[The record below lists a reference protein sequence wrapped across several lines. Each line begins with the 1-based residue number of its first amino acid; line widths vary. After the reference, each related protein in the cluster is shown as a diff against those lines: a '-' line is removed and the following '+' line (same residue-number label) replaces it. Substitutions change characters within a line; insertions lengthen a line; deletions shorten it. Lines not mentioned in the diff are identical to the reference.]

1 MLTYAIKRL
10 LGALPT
16 LFIIVT
22 VAFFM
27 IRMAP
32 GGPFALERPLPQSIM
47 DNLQAIYHLD
57 EPLFVQ
63 YLLYLKNLLAG
74 NLGPSMVYRDFTVAE
89 IIGNGLPVSI
99 QFGGSAILIALG
111 VGALMGSIAALRQN
125 SRTDYSIMGIAMI
138 GITIPNFVMAP
149 VLSLLL
155 GVYLGWLPAGGWGE
169 GAIENKILPIVTLA
183 LPQLAV
189 IARLTRGSMIEV
201 LRSNHIRTARAKG
214 LPESL
219 VLRRHALRAALLPVV
234 SYLGPAT
241 AALLTGSVVIETIFG
256 VPGVGRY
263 FVQGALN
270 RDYTLVMGTVVLI
283 ACFIVLFNLVVDL
296 LYGWLDPKV
305 RYD

>member
-1 MLTYAIKRL
+1 MLTYAIRRL

-16 LFIIVT
+16 LFVIVT

-32 GGPFALERPLPQSIM
+32 GGPFALERPLPQQIM
-47 DNLQAIYHLD
+47 ENLQAIYHLD
-57 EPLFVQ
+57 EPLIVQ

-111 VGALMGSIAALRQN
+111 VGALMGSVAALRQN
-125 SRTDYSIMGIAMI
+125 SRTDYSIMGVAMI

-149 VLSLLL
+149 VLSLVL

-169 GAIENKILPIVTLA
+169 GAIANKILPIVTLA

-214 LPESL
+214 LPESM

-296 LYGWLDPKV
+296 IYGWLDPKV

>member
-10 LGALPT
+10 LGAVPT

-57 EPLFVQ
+57 EPLVVQ

-74 NLGPSMVYRDFTVAE
+74 NLGPSMVYRDFSVAE

-125 SRTDYSIMGIAMI
+125 SRTDYSIMGVAMI

-149 VLSLLL
+149 VLSLVL

-214 LPESL
+214 LPEWL

-283 ACFIVLFNLVVDL
+283 ASFIVLFNLVVDL
-296 LYGWLDPKV
+296 IYGWLDPKV

>member
-1 MLTYAIKRL
+1 
-10 LGALPT
+10 
-16 LFIIVT
+16 
-22 VAFFM
+22 
-27 IRMAP
+27 
-32 GGPFALERPLPQSIM
+32 M
-47 DNLQAIYHLD
+47 DNLQAIIINLD
-57 EPLFVQ
+57 EPLVVQ

-74 NLGPSMVYRDFTVAE
+74 NLGPSMVYRDFSVAE

-125 SRTDYSIMGIAMI
+125 SRTDYSIMGVAMI

-149 VLSLLL
+149 VLSLVL

-214 LPESL
+214 LPEWL

-283 ACFIVLFNLVVDL
+283 ASFIVLFNLVVDL
-296 LYGWLDPKV
+296 IYGWLDPKV